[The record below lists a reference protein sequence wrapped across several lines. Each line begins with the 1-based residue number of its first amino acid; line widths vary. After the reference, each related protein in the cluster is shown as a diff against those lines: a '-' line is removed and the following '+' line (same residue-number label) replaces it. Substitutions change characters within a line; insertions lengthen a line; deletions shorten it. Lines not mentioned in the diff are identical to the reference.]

1 MESKVFE
8 NIAKTPKSILPDGFQ
23 YRMMKT
29 YFVDADTK
37 ESKLG
42 MKQALVQNDRV
53 HEYASELRVISE
65 TELRLASSGFW
76 ILRSKR
82 RGFISVSKSK

>member
-1 MESKVFE
+1 
-8 NIAKTPKSILPDGFQ
+8 
-23 YRMMKT
+23 MMKT

-65 TELRLASSGFW
+65 TEPVLASSGFLD
-76 ILRSKR
+76 IEGVREEALYRLANPNDSDIEAGYKPNKR
-82 RGFISVSKSK
+82 PKRMM